1 MAERYPDVKVT
12 ELIISKT
19 GATECKS
26 CNVTNPQITDP
37 MASDFCNST
46 EKFFAYDFLDSV
58 QTPGPVEVNSSNLW
72 FKAGNCGS
80 SMEIVDKSGISY
92 AQFATTIFKPPS
104 IDIATQII
112 SQKTILATNI
122 TCDYPSEI
130 SNIDLDSGS
139 IIQVDGSNQG
149 EK

>member
-1 MAERYPDVKVT
+1 MAKRYPDVKVT

-26 CNVTNPQITDP
+26 CTAPDPQTTDP
-37 MASDFCNST
+37 MASDYCNPE
-46 EKFFAYDFLDSV
+46 EKFFAYDFLSA
-58 QTPGPVEVNSSNLW
+58 QSPSPVDVNSPNLW

-92 AQFATTIFKPPS
+92 AQFATTIFKPPT
-104 IDIATQII
+104 IDDATQII
-112 SQKTILATNI
+112 SQRTILATNI
-122 TCDYPSEI
+122 TCDYPAEI
-130 SNIDLDSGS
+130 SDIDLDSGS
-139 IIQVDGSNQG
+139 VIQADGANQG